1 MKPVV
6 IFLAPHF
13 DMDANQTEDMDL
25 TDLVHRESQRRIELA
40 DARSEHQWRTALA
53 DAIRRPMGVIPDSAI
68 GLVNVTDLAKA
79 EWRRM
84 NRGKDDEKEIMHG
97 R

>member
-1 MKPVV
+1 MKPLV

-13 DMDANQTEDMDL
+13 DMDANQTEADAM
-25 TDLVHRESQRRIELA
+25 REHQRRI
-40 DARSEHQWRTALA
+40 ALA

-68 GLVNVTDLAKA
+68 GLVDATDLAKA

-84 NRGKDDEKEIMHG
+84 NRGKHNERG
-97 R
+97 SNA

>member
-1 MKPVV
+1 MMTSP
-6 IFLAPHF
+6 F
-13 DMDANQTEDMDL
+13 DMIEDQTEADAM
-25 TDLVHRESQRRIELA
+25 REHQRRIDLA

-84 NRGKDDEKEIMHG
+84 NRGKDDGNKVEPY
-97 R
+97 

>member
-1 MKPVV
+1 MKTFRFEM
-6 IFLAPHF
+6 I
-13 DMDANQTEDMDL
+13 DDQTEAAAM
-25 TDLVHRESQRRIELA
+25 
-40 DARSEHQWRTALA
+40 SEHQWRIALA

-84 NRGKDDEKEIMHG
+84 NRGKDNEKG
-97 R
+97 NNA